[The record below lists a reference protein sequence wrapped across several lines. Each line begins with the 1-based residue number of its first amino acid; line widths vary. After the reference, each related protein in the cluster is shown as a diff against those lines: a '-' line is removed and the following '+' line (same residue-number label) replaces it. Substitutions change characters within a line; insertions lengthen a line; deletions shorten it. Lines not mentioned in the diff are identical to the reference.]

1 MSREEG
7 LGEEQL
13 RDLAD
18 YQASDHFSELEKRV
32 LDLAVGMTRTP
43 VAVEDSLVVE
53 LRAHLDEAQLV
64 ELVATIAWE
73 NWRARFNRA
82 IGIESH
88 GFSEGAY
95 CPLPERSP

>member
-1 MSREEG
+1 M
-7 LGEEQL
+7 
-13 RDLAD
+13 
-18 YQASDHFSELEKRV
+18 
-32 LDLAVGMTRTP
+32 
-43 VAVEDSLVVE
+43 AVEDSLVKE

-82 IGIESH
+82 MGIESH